1 MMAVI
6 LRIVMESGNFFRS
19 VEFFVRYR
27 IRIEYDGTPFHG
39 WQRQKDLDTVQQRLE
54 DAALPF
60 TRMPIVLHGSGRT
73 DAGVHALEQ
82 MAHFDCPRDLNCFR
96 LQECMNAYLNEVP
109 IGVLGIEKVSD
120 EFDARLGAIERYY
133 CYKILN
139 RRAKACIDATRVWT
153 VSYPLNAEKMHAV
166 AQHLIGKHDFSTFR
180 AAGCQSKSP
189 IKTLNDISMTRVG
202 DLILVNVA
210 AKSFL
215 YHQVRNIVGSL
226 VWVGYG
232 RWSERDLLNIFDA
245 RDRSKAGPTAP
256 ACGLYFV
263 GTKYDE

>member
-1 MMAVI
+1 MM
-6 LRIVMESGNFFRS
+6 
-19 VEFFVRYR
+19 
-27 IRIEYDGTPFHG
+27 RIEYDGTKFHG

-60 TRMPIVLHGSGRT
+60 TRAPIVLHGSGRT

-82 MAHFDCPRDLNCFR
+82 VAHFDCALDLNCFR

-109 IGVLGIEKVSD
+109 IVVLGIEKASD
-120 EFDARLGAIERYY
+120 KFNARLDAIERYY

-139 RRAKACIDATRVWT
+139 RRAKACIDDNRVWT
-153 VSYPLNAEKMHAV
+153 VSYALDAEKMHAV
-166 AQHLIGKHDFSTFR
+166 SQHLIGKHDFSTFR

-189 IKTLNDISMTRVG
+189 IKTLNDISVRRIG
-202 DLILVNVA
+202 ELILVNVA
-210 AKSFL
+210 ARSFI

-226 VWVGYG
+226 VWVGRG
-232 RWSERDLLNIFDA
+232 RWSEQDFLDIFKA
-245 RDRSKAGPTAP
+245 RDRSVAGPTAP

-263 GTKYDE
+263 GTKYRTEEIIA